1 MTALYIIVGILL
13 FIFLL
18 LMIPVSFRF
27 RYDGEPELILQYLFV
42 RIKLVPPK
50 EKSEKQKNESEKSEK
65 PKEKKPEKKE
75 NNLKKLYKKRG
86 LDGLFEILSDAISI
100 IKDTSSK
107 LIKHIVIKKLKID
120 LLIVGEDAGDTAM
133 KYGYICSAL
142 YPAVS
147 FIDSNMKLKK
157 KLIDIEP
164 GFTEKETKIFA
175 ETKVSIRP
183 WFALGTIIS
192 AALRGI
198 KLILGIKKDM
208 EV

>member
-65 PKEKKPEKKE
+65 PKEKKPEE

-86 LDGLFEILSDAISI
+86 LDGLFEILSDVISI

-142 YPAVS
+142 YPVVS

-157 KLIDIEP
+157 KQIDIEP

-198 KLILGIKKDM
+198 KLILGIKKDI

>member
-1 MTALYIIVGILL
+1 M
-13 FIFLL
+13 
-18 LMIPVSFRF
+18 
-27 RYDGEPELILQYLFV
+27 
-42 RIKLVPPK
+42 
-50 EKSEKQKNESEKSEK
+50 
-65 PKEKKPEKKE
+65 
-75 NNLKKLYKKRG
+75 
-86 LDGLFEILSDAISI
+86 
-100 IKDTSSK
+100 
-107 LIKHIVIKKLKID
+107 
-120 LLIVGEDAGDTAM
+120 LIVGEDAGDTAM

-175 ETKVSIRP
+175 
-183 WFALGTIIS
+183 LGTIIS

>member
-1 MTALYIIVGILL
+1 MNL
-13 FIFLL
+13 
-18 LMIPVSFRF
+18 
-27 RYDGEPELILQYLFV
+27 
-42 RIKLVPPK
+42 K
-50 EKSEKQKNESEKSEK
+50 
-65 PKEKKPEKKE
+65 KEKKLEKKE

-157 KLIDIEP
+157 KQIDIEP

>member
-50 EKSEKQKNESEKSEK
+50 EKSEKQK
-65 PKEKKPEKKE
+65 KE

-86 LDGLFEILSDAISI
+86 LDGLFEILSDVISI
-100 IKDTSSK
+100 IKDTSTK

-157 KLIDIEP
+157 KQIDIEP

>member
-18 LMIPVSFRF
+18 LMIPVSFHF
-27 RYDGEPELILQYLFV
+27 RYDGEPELILQYLFIK
-42 RIKLVPPK
+42 IKLVPPK
-50 EKSEKQKNESEKSEK
+50 EKPEKQKTESEKSEK
-65 PKEKKPEKKE
+65 PKEKKPEKKG

-86 LDGLFEILSDAISI
+86 LDGLFEILSDVISI

-133 KYGYICSAL
+133 KYGYICSAV

-147 FIDSNMKLKK
+147 FIDSNMKLRKK
-157 KLIDIEP
+157 QIDIEA
-164 GFTEKETKIFA
+164 GFTEQETKIFA

-183 WFALGTIIS
+183 WFALGIMIS
-192 AALRGI
+192 AAFRGI